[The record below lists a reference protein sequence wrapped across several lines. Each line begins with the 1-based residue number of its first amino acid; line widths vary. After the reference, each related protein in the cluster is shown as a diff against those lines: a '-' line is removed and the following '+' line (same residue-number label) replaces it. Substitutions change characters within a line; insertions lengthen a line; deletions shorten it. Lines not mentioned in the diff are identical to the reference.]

1 MAVKIRLTRIG
12 RHKDPFFRIVAADSR
27 FARDGRYI
35 EQIGYFDPDKG
46 VENAVIDE
54 ELALK
59 WLDMG
64 ATPSDT
70 VRSIF
75 SRKGLLAK
83 QAAKKAPA
91 KKEKAPKAEKA
102 PKEEK
107 KAAPKKAAPKAKKAE

>member
-1 MAVKIRLTRIG
+1 MSVKIRLTRIG

-35 EQIGYFDPDKG
+35 EQIGYFDPEKG

-59 WLDMG
+59 WLKLG

-70 VRSIF
+70 VKAMF
-75 SRKGLLAK
+75 NRKGLLAK
-83 QAAKKAPA
+83 HAG
-91 KKEKAPKAEKA
+91 EKAPKAKA
-102 PKEEK
+102 PKEK
-107 KAAPKKAAPKAKKAE
+107 KAAAPKKAAPKAKKAE

>member
-1 MAVKIRLTRIG
+1 MSVKIRLTRIG

-59 WLDMG
+59 WLKLG

-70 VRSIF
+70 VKAMF
-75 SRKGLLAK
+75 NRKGLLAK
-83 QAAKKAPA
+83 HAG
-91 KKEKAPKAEKA
+91 EKASKAKA
-102 PKEEK
+102 PKEP
-107 KAAPKKAAPKAKKAE
+107 KAEKKAAPKAKKAE

>member
-1 MAVKIRLTRIG
+1 MSVKIRLTRIG

-59 WLDMG
+59 WLKLG

-70 VRSIF
+70 VKAMF
-75 SRKGLLAK
+75 NRKGLLAK
-83 QAAKKAPA
+83 HAG
-91 KKEKAPKAEKA
+91 EKAPKAKKAEKKPA
-102 PKEEK
+102 AEK
-107 KAAPKKAAPKAKKAE
+107 KAAPKKATKAKKAE